1 MRAKLWALGGC
12 HSLSPLTWMSLSG
25 WGEGWRVRE
34 RDLFDGEKWGS
45 ALWVVGGSC
54 VLLAAGGSRH
64 AGLAHGAQQPT
75 SGCRL
80 FSGGFRLRPEN
91 KYGCMKQNTFCIRE
105 LPLRSMLPPHCCRTC
120 ALPAAG
126 LRRSRRIKA
135 PVGMREG
142 DSEDAECAVCHLYL
156 HLSGGEFLCFLGG
169 C

>member
-1 MRAKLWALGGC
+1 MVEEEGVMRAKLWALGGCLLFSASFVFLSLLCCVVGQEGVMRAKLWALGGC

-80 FSGGFRLRPEN
+80 FFRGGSG
-91 KYGCMKQNTFCIRE
+91 
-105 LPLRSMLPPHCCRTC
+105 
-120 ALPAAG
+120 
-126 LRRSRRIKA
+126 
-135 PVGMREG
+135 
-142 DSEDAECAVCHLYL
+142 
-156 HLSGGEFLCFLGG
+156 
-169 C
+169 